1 MVDGRWNLRLA
12 GYHRGLQGAAI
23 MPEWM
28 WFVVIVLAWVV
39 LTQWV
44 LPKLGVPT

>member
-1 MVDGRWNLRLA
+1 
-12 GYHRGLQGAAI
+12 

-28 WFVVIVLAWVV
+28 WFVVAIVAWVV
-39 LTQWV
+39 VAQWL

>member
-1 MVDGRWNLRLA
+1 MTRYDEDGP
-12 GYHRGLQGAAI
+12 QGAAI

-28 WFVVIVLAWVV
+28 WFVIIVVAWVA